1 MEKIKKYK
9 IPLIVTAV
17 IIIALCALTVVSEM
31 TALRISDIEN
41 YEDIFTEVE
50 KIQYYDGDDNFFTTV
65 SPEKRLRAINKIK
78 IEAEPVSTEISDDKD
93 YSYRLVFDESYTVYI
108 NEDFTELWADDNGTD
123 GKAPSYVYAV
133 RNPGALKKLFD

>member
-1 MEKIKKYK
+1 MEKMKKYK

-41 YEDIFTEVE
+41 YEDVFSEVE
-50 KIQYYDGDDNFFTTV
+50 KIQYYDGEDNFFTTE
-65 SPEKRLRAINKIK
+65 SPEKRISSINRVKID
-78 IEAEPVSTEISDDKD
+78 ADPVSAEIGDDRP
-93 YSYRLVFDESYTVYI
+93 YSYRLVFDEIYTFYI
-108 NEDFTELWADDNGTD
+108 NEDFTELWADDNSAD

>member
-1 MEKIKKYK
+1 MEKMKKYK

-17 IIIALCALTVVSEM
+17 IIIALCALAVVSEM

-41 YEDIFTEVE
+41 YEDIFIEVE

-123 GKAPSYVYAV
+123 SKAPSYVYAV